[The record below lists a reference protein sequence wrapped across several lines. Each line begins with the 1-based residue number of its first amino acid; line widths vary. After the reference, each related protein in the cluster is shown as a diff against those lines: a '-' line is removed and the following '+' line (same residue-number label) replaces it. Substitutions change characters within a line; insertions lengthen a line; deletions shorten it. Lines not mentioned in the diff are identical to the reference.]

1 MANKNQLIPI
11 DEYGLFADKNDTARV
26 DSRYV
31 AECFEKPHKTVLRN
45 IDAILSENSGFS
57 PEFNQHNFVPITYT
71 DQRNRKQRC
80 YAITRDGF
88 TALAMGFTGKK
99 AAHFKEMYIRRF
111 NEMEEHIK
119 SLVSAR
125 QEFPLLTDNIKLAYD
140 NPKPYHYSNE
150 CDMINRIVL
159 GMTSKQYKIAH
170 DIPSNESI
178 RPYLS
183 EDQIKLLDVLQKV
196 DIGLLFSVPD
206 YHKRKQLLESYVV
219 RTNRSLITA

>member
-1 MANKNQLIPI
+1 MANNNQLIPI

-31 AECFEKPHKTVLRN
+31 AECFEKEHKNVIRDIREL
-45 IDAILSENSGFS
+45 DCSE
-57 PEFNQHNFVPITYT
+57 EFRLLNFEQSSYKNQ
-71 DQRNRKQRC
+71 QGKKQPC
-80 YAITRDGF
+80 YCMTRDGF
-88 TALAMGFTGKK
+88 VFLVMGYRGKK

-125 QEFPLLTDNIKLAYD
+125 QEFPLLTDSIKLAYD

-159 GMTSKQYKIAH
+159 GMTSKQYKIVH

-183 EDQIKLLDVLQKV
+183 EEQIKLMDILQKV
-196 DIGLLFSVPD
+196 DIGLLFSIPD
-206 YHKRKQLLESYVV
+206 YHKRKQFLESYVV
-219 RTNRSLITA
+219 RTNRSLVTA

>member
-1 MANKNQLIPI
+1 MANNNQLIPI

-31 AECFEKPHKTVLRN
+31 AECFEKEHKNVIRDIREL
-45 IDAILSENSGFS
+45 DCSE
-57 PEFNQHNFVPITYT
+57 EFRLLNFEPSYYKNQ
-71 DQRNRKQRC
+71 QGKKQPC
-80 YAITRDGF
+80 YCMTRDGF
-88 TALAMGFTGKK
+88 VFLVMGYRGKK
-99 AAHFKEMYIRRF
+99 AAHFKEIYIRRF

-183 EDQIKLLDVLQKV
+183 EEQIKLLDVLQKV
-196 DIGLLFSVPD
+196 DIGLLFSVSD

-219 RTNRSLITA
+219 RTNRSLATA

>member
-1 MANKNQLIPI
+1 MANNNQLIPI

-31 AECFEKPHKTVLRN
+31 AECFEKEHKNVIRDIREL
-45 IDAILSENSGFS
+45 DCSE
-57 PEFNQHNFVPITYT
+57 EFRLLNFEPSYYKNQ
-71 DQRNRKQRC
+71 QGKKQPC
-80 YAITRDGF
+80 YCMTRDGF
-88 TALAMGFTGKK
+88 VFLVMGYRGKK
-99 AAHFKEMYIRRF
+99 AAHFKEIYIRRF

-183 EDQIKLLDVLQKV
+183 EEQIKLLDVLQKV
-196 DIGLLFSVPD
+196 DIGLLFSVSD

>member
-1 MANKNQLIPI
+1 MANNNQLIPI

-31 AECFEKPHKTVLRN
+31 AECFEKEHKNVIRDIREL
-45 IDAILSENSGFS
+45 DCSE
-57 PEFNQHNFVPITYT
+57 EFRLLNFEPSYYKNQ
-71 DQRNRKQRC
+71 QGKKQPC
-80 YAITRDGF
+80 YCMTRDGF
-88 TALAMGFTGKK
+88 VFLVMGYRGKK
-99 AAHFKEMYIRRF
+99 AAHFKEIYIRRF

-183 EDQIKLLDVLQKV
+183 DEQIKLLDVLQKV
-196 DIGLLFSVPD
+196 DIGLLFSVSD

>member
-1 MANKNQLIPI
+1 MANNNQLIPI

-31 AECFEKPHKTVLRN
+31 AECFEKEHKNVIRDIREL
-45 IDAILSENSGFS
+45 DCSE
-57 PEFNQHNFVPITYT
+57 EFRLLNFEPSYYKNQ
-71 DQRNRKQRC
+71 QGKKQPC
-80 YAITRDGF
+80 YCMTRDGF
-88 TALAMGFTGKK
+88 VFLVMGYRGKK

-111 NEMEEHIK
+111 NEMEEHIR

-183 EDQIKLLDVLQKV
+183 EEQIKLLDILQKV
-196 DIGLLFSVPD
+196 DIGLLFSIPD

-219 RTNRSLITA
+219 RTNRSLATA

>member
-1 MANKNQLIPI
+1 MENNNQLIPI
-11 DEYGLFADKNDTARV
+11 DEQGLFADKNDTARV

-31 AECFEKPHKTVLRN
+31 AECFEKEHKNVIRDIREL
-45 IDAILSENSGFS
+45 DCSE
-57 PEFNQHNFVPITYT
+57 EFRLLNFEPSYYKNQ
-71 DQRNRKQRC
+71 QGKKQPC
-80 YAITRDGF
+80 YCMTRDGF
-88 TALAMGFTGKK
+88 VFLVMGYSGKK
-99 AAHFKEMYIRRF
+99 AAHFKEIYIRRF

-178 RPYLS
+178 RLYLS
-183 EDQIKLLDVLQKV
+183 EEQIKLLNVLQKV
-196 DIGLLFSVPD
+196 DIGLLFSVSD

-219 RTNRSLITA
+219 RTNRSLATA

>member
-31 AECFEKPHKTVLRN
+31 AECFEKEHKNVIRDIREL
-45 IDAILSENSGFS
+45 DCSD
-57 PEFNQHNFVPITYT
+57 EFRLLNFEPSSYKNQ
-71 DQRNRKQRC
+71 QGKKQPC
-80 YAITRDGF
+80 YCMTRDGF
-88 TALAMGFTGKK
+88 VFLVMGYRGKK

-170 DIPSNESI
+170 NIPSNESI

>member
-1 MANKNQLIPI
+1 MENKNQLIPI
-11 DEYGLFADKNDTARV
+11 DEYGVFADKNDTARV

-31 AECFEKPHKTVLRN
+31 AECFEKEHKNVIRDIREL
-45 IDAILSENSGFS
+45 DCSD
-57 PEFNQHNFVPITYT
+57 EFRLLNFEPSSYK
-71 DQRNRKQRC
+71 NKQGKKQPC
-80 YAITRDGF
+80 YCMTRDGF
-88 TALAMGFTGKK
+88 VFLVMGYRGKK
-99 AAHFKEMYIRRF
+99 AAHFKEMYIHRF

-140 NPKPYHYSNE
+140 NPKSYHYSNE

-170 DIPSNESI
+170 GIPSNESI

-183 EDQIKLLDVLQKV
+183 EEQIKLLDVLQKV

-219 RTNRSLITA
+219 RTNRSLIMA